1 MTNFKQVTRIPRWGE
16 KRLPRHFER
25 YELRD
30 IRCWDVGMR
39 CLFFLMAA
47 DIISLI
53 FLAPKKRN
61 TVLSHFFR
69 TKAHL
74 CAILILVMMRRTCA
88 ALYKIRYMKGL
99 KWVEFNS
106 DFSMGWNGL
115 KWVVRLRISQAIL
128 FLNDVKFDLKPWN
141 PNQFPDQKKKLEGS
155 STSGAIPT
163 QNAIFTDV
171 VYSNF
176 WKLQLFETLENP
188 RDSFYKP

>member
-1 MTNFKQVTRIPRWGE
+1 MGE

-30 IRCWDVGMR
+30 RCWDVGMR

-115 KWVVRLRISQAIL
+115 KWVEMGCETQDFSSNSVFEWCEVWFEAMESESISGSEKNLRDLQHPGPSLHKMPFLQML
-128 FLNDVKFDLKPWN
+128 FTQIFGNFSFLKP
-141 PNQFPDQKKKLEGS
+141 
-155 STSGAIPT
+155 
-163 QNAIFTDV
+163 
-171 VYSNF
+171 
-176 WKLQLFETLENP
+176 
-188 RDSFYKP
+188 